1 MQNQDQKEF
10 VIALA
15 GNPNVGKSTL
25 FNALTGMRQ
34 HTGNWAGKTVESASG
49 RCIYNGMK
57 LVLTDLPGIYSI
69 SSESAEEKAAR
80 DFLCQKKPDAV
91 IAVCDSTSMERS
103 LVLALQIK
111 AMGQKLIVCAGL
123 MDEAKKKN
131 ISIDLDKLSELIG
144 APVIGISARSREG
157 LDSLLESAGRV
168 LCGENEEDKGFGD
181 TEFFCEYENIL
192 GDIESAVKLSEK
204 ICAETVKT
212 GGSCDSRERK
222 ADRIVLGKYTGFPM
236 LVLLLGAVLWITIA
250 GANYPSQWLQK
261 AFAVLGNE
269 LYSLMSGVPSQLR
282 GLLID
287 GIYNVLTWVIAVMLP
302 PMAIFFPLFTL
313 LEDSGFMPRI
323 AFLLDKRF
331 SSAGACGKQALT
343 MCMGFGCNAAGVTG
357 CRIINSPRE
366 RFIAILTNSFVPCN
380 GRFGTLIVIITAFF
394 ASAAGGSL
402 LSALYLT
409 LLILS
414 GVILTLLMSKLLS
427 VTIFKGVPSAFTLE
441 LPPYR
446 KPQILKVLI
455 RSLLDRTVFVL
466 GRACIAAAP
475 AGLLLWLFANVKI
488 GGDSILAIISDFFEI
503 PGQFLGL
510 DGKILTAFI
519 MGFPANEIVMP
530 IAVMLYQSG
539 NVLTETSGTQEL
551 FSILTANGWT
561 IKTAICMMVFMMF
574 HFPCSTTCIT
584 IKKETGSIK
593 YMFLAMLMP
602 ALCGIILCS
611 IISCIFRIFCAII

>member
-1 MQNQDQKEF
+1 MHSQDQKESRPF

-49 RCIYNGMK
+49 RCSYNSME
-57 LVLTDLPGIYSI
+57 LVLIDLPGIYSI

-80 DFLCQKKPDAV
+80 DFLCKEKPDAV
-91 IAVCDSTSMERS
+91 IVVCDSTSIERS

-111 AMGQKLIVCAGL
+111 AMGQKLILCAGL

-131 ISIDLDKLSELIG
+131 ISIDLNRLSELVD
-144 APVIGISARSREG
+144 APVIGISARKKDG
-157 LDSLLESAGRV
+157 LDDLLESLESLLLEKR
-168 LCGENEEDKGFGD
+168 EEEEESQSFLGF
-181 TEFFCEYENIL
+181 ENIL
-192 GDIESAVKLSEK
+192 NDIESAVKLSEK
-204 ICAETVKT
+204 ICAEVVSSIGYKE
-212 GGSCDSRERK
+212 SRERK
-222 ADRIVLGKYTGFPM
+222 IDRIVLGKYTGFPM
-236 LVLLLGAVLWITIA
+236 LFLLLGVVLWITIA

-261 AFAVLGNE
+261 GFSLLGE
-269 LYSLMSGVPSQLR
+269 QLYSIMSGAPTWLS
-282 GLLID
+282 GLLLD
-287 GIYNVLTWVIAVMLP
+287 GIYKVLTWVIAVMLP

-313 LEDSGFMPRI
+313 LEDSGFLPRI

-331 SSAGACGKQALT
+331 GCAGACGKQALT

-380 GRFGTLIVIITAFF
+380 GRFGTLIAIITAFF

-402 LSALYLT
+402 LSAFYLT
-409 LLILS
+409 LLILA

-446 KPQILKVLI
+446 RPQILKVLI
-455 RSLLDRTVFVL
+455 RSLLDRTIFVL
-466 GRACIAAAP
+466 GRACIVAAP
-475 AGLLLWLFANVKI
+475 AGLLLWIFATVKV
-488 GGDSILAIISDFFEI
+488 GNDSILAIAADFLEM

-539 NVLTETSGTQEL
+539 NVLTETSGTHEL

-561 IKTAICMMVFMMF
+561 METAVCMMVFMLF
-574 HFPCSTTCIT
+574 HFPCSTTCLT

-593 YMFLAMLMP
+593 YMLIAMLLP
-602 ALCGIILCS
+602 TLCGIILCS
-611 IISCIFRIFCAII
+611 IISCIFRIF